1 MKRQASVGMFYLYTF
16 LVVII
21 IAALTS
27 CASTQGCGYNKAQ
40 KYNQR
45 QHRKAARYYR
55 HAENSIHNPENAEFV
70 VEVAFNEGIKTTE
83 VTQEMFNARYG
94 VE

>member
-16 LVVII
+16 LVVVV
-21 IAALTS
+21 IAVLSS
-27 CASTQGCGYNKAQ
+27 CKSSYHPCDAYGDVKWEDNI
-40 KYNQR
+40 
-45 QHRKAARYYR
+45 
-55 HAENSIHNPENAEFV
+55 ENPANEEYI
-70 VEVAFNEGIKTTE
+70 VEVAFNEGVSVDQ

>member
-21 IAALTS
+21 IAVLTS
-27 CASTQGCGYNKAQ
+27 CGSNKHVGCDAYGSVKWEDNI
-40 KYNQR
+40 N
-45 QHRKAARYYR
+45 
-55 HAENSIHNPENAEFV
+55 NPDNEEFV
-70 VEVAFNEGIKTTE
+70 VEVAFNEGVE
-83 VTQEMFNARYG
+83 VEQVTQTMFNQRYG